1 MKKMYLKIVMA
12 LSLLVISVGCKTE
25 VLELNQEIEKSCN
38 SEIAC
43 NIQKM
48 KNEGLFND
56 LLNGKSRSAISS
68 EEQEKIELF
77 INNTDEVLAN
87 LAVTEDGRKELAV
100 IEALFGGGST
110 DDFVQAF
117 SEINPDKAAEFS
129 NTINENF
136 TQSNGTE
143 TSRSITRNNSI
154 SFKYYSDIEKVER
167 GAYAANFDW
176 DTIAWYSGFC
186 AATVAGFYLASY
198 GFFPWLQIAGGIAAA
213 AGTASMCVQLALWIT
228 CPDFTSFI
236 SSLLGNDTATATRIA
251 NGETGARLLLI
262 LTETVATVVASYFA
276 PVGRYVIETVVYYAK
291 LIIDKVLSALP
302 RGVSLIYDKILLIK
316 FSL

>member
-1 MKKMYLKIVMA
+1 MKKMNLKIAMA

-25 VLELNQEIEKSCN
+25 VLDVHQETEKSCN

-100 IEALFGGGST
+100 IEALFGGGTT

-198 GFFPWLQIAGGIAAA
+198 GFFPWLQIAGVVAAT
-213 AGTASMCVQLALWIT
+213 AGTISMCYQLGAWLT
-228 CPDFTSFI
+228 CQDFTSFI
-236 SSLLGNDTATATRIA
+236 SALFGKDSASATRIA
-251 NGETGARLLLI
+251 NGEIGTKLLLI
-262 LTETVATVVASYFA
+262 LTETAATVVASYFA
-276 PVGRYVIETVVYYAK
+276 PAGATVINAVIEYTT
-291 LIIDKVLSALP
+291 LIIDKILSVLP